1 MEVLQVRK
9 LKQRIFK
16 EKCPVSEQLNTGAWK
31 FHYKPRALN
40 QCFVPPKEAWGEANP
55 LGDKIETTLPSHI
68 PPWMK
73 TGKENVPKHDDKE
86 SGRRTYNVLYKT
98 KNNSVEFEIKL
109 KLNMCKN

>member
-1 MEVLQVRK
+1 
-9 LKQRIFK
+9 
-16 EKCPVSEQLNTGAWK
+16 
-31 FHYKPRALN
+31 
-40 QCFVPPKEAWGEANP
+40 
-55 LGDKIETTLPSHI
+55 
-68 PPWMK
+68 MK